1 MEEDARVWEILAEIN
16 YYRLYLVQDIIIFL
30 KQRYV
35 NDTNR
40 NRERKQVRVCNPSR
54 VFTKNKNMLQ

>member
-1 MEEDARVWEILAEIN
+1 M
-16 YYRLYLVQDIIIFL
+16 IFL